1 MADPRLI
8 LSADGSR
15 LQFVGGQPLLD
26 HGLENLVMISLFT
39 SPGWVGNRFMVSAIG
54 SDFEQACNQPITLQA
69 LDRIRDTAQRALAL
83 TILGKV
89 VVTVTNPN
97 SNRLNVLV
105 QCARLGAVTLSRE
118 NGNWSFQV
126 SDPAYRKVIN

>member
-15 LQFVGGQPLLD
+15 LQFTGGQPLLD

-39 SPGWVGNRFMVSAIG
+39 SQGWVGNRFMKSAIG
-54 SDFEQACNQPITLQA
+54 SDFEAACNQPITLQS
-69 LDRIRDTAQRALAL
+69 LSVIRNAAVRALAL

-89 VVTVTNPN
+89 TVIVTNPTGN
-97 SNRLNVLV
+97 NLQVHISVER
-105 QCARLGAVTLSRE
+105 AGAVTLSRD

-126 SDPAYRKVIN
+126 SDPAYRKVLN